1 MQKEKIMSQDNNK
14 RWGLL
19 AITVVITLTL
29 ILVVAGLITQQKE
42 SPADNPSA
50 ASPTPAT
57 TTSEISKGKEG
68 EWLAP
73 TADVFGRAIKVPAN
87 GAGNPLGS
95 AAGGD
100 TTNCSATAGN
110 VTIQATHG
118 VQTMWTENAGPSTVN
133 DEGVPTGYARTA
145 EGAMISGFNTVS
157 LIYAGGAISGSA
169 AQYGAAG
176 SDAAGFAERLKATPP
191 EQVDT
196 TKDRPS
202 PSAYKVTSCSDTQV
216 VGDLA
221 LPTPTDAQGNPDNPT
236 WLVIRLSMVWEN
248 GGWKWQYEGVPQP
261 IEDEITSLS
270 GWTEW
275 QY

>member
-1 MQKEKIMSQDNNK
+1 MPQDNNK

-19 AITVVITLTL
+19 AATGAIALTL
-29 ILVVAGLITQQKE
+29 ILVVVGLVARQKD
-42 SPADNPSA
+42 SPANNPSA
-50 ASPTPAT
+50 ASPAPAT
-57 TTSEISKGKEG
+57 TTSEAPKGKEG
-68 EWLAP
+68 EWLDP

-87 GAGNPLGS
+87 GAGNPLGN
-95 AAGGD
+95 ATGGD
-100 TTNCSATAGN
+100 TTNCAVTAGN
-110 VTIQATHG
+110 VTIESTHG
-118 VQTMWTENAGPSTVN
+118 AQTMWTEKQGPSSVN
-133 DEGVPTGYARTA
+133 ADGVPTGYARTA

-157 LIYAGGAISGSA
+157 LIYAGGPISGSA

-176 SDAAGFAERLKATPP
+176 SDATGFAERLKANPP
-191 EQVDT
+191 KQVDT
-196 TKDRPS
+196 TKDRPA

-216 VGDLA
+216 VGDIA
-221 LPTPTDAQGNPDNPT
+221 LPTPTDAQGNADNPT

-275 QY
+275 HY